1 MDLTGLKSIQQNFLT
16 ELKDANSGKK
26 TSLPFIIHQLP
37 KSSLV
42 KDGDSFQV
50 IVIGG
55 SVCWKAI
62 IKKEGDKLKVL
73 KQLGINPTYLIKYQ
87 DLCDFIER
95 ELDKEVKVLAINFAF
110 PMDPI
115 FERGR
120 LDGKLISGSKEYEF
134 KSLIGK
140 KIGEEIEKFVQKKQK
155 RKITVSVANDTICLL
170 LSGLTK
176 YKWDELVGGIV
187 GTGINFAFF
196 LDKNKLVNL
205 EAANFDK
212 FPLSIEAKKL
222 DSTSVHKG
230 RALLEKEVS
239 GAYLHKLFNIALKNQ
254 GINYPLISATRELD
268 ELMISD
274 DKKIAKLAKHFM
286 QRSSELVASEMGG
299 IALFKKQDL
308 VFIME
313 GSLFWLGLGYK
324 RHIKDLLEKTIPK
337 LKIKFSK
344 IDNSTILG
352 AAKLVA

>member
-1 MDLTGLKSIQQNFLT
+1 MDINLIKSIQQNFLN
-16 ELKDANSGKK
+16 ELKDSNQGKK

-37 KSSLV
+37 ASSLV
-42 KDGDSFQV
+42 KDGEIFQV

-55 SVCWKAI
+55 SVCRKAI
-62 IKKEGDKLKVL
+62 IKKEGANLRIL
-73 KQLGINPTYLIKYQ
+73 KQLGINPVFLKKHQ
-87 DLCDFIER
+87 NLADFIER
-95 ELDKEVKVLAINFAF
+95 ELDKEVKVLALNFAF
-110 PMDPI
+110 PLEPI
-115 FERGR
+115 FEHGR

-140 KIGEEIEKFVQKKQK
+140 KVGEEIEKYVQKKQK

-176 YKWDELVGGIV
+176 YPWDSLVGGIV

-205 EAANFDK
+205 ESANFDK
-212 FPLSIEAKKL
+212 FSLSQEAKEL
-222 DSTSVHKG
+222 DKDSVHPGK
-230 RALLEKEVS
+230 ALLEKEVS

-254 GINYPLISATRELD
+254 KINYPQIASTKDLD
-268 ELMISD
+268 ELMIGE
-274 DKKIAKLAKHFM
+274 DKMLADLAKHLM
-286 QRSSELVASEMGG
+286 ERSSELVATEMGG
-299 IALFKKQDL
+299 IALFKQKDL

-324 RHIKDLLEKTIPK
+324 RHIKEILNQTVANLN
-337 LKIKFSK
+337 IKFAK